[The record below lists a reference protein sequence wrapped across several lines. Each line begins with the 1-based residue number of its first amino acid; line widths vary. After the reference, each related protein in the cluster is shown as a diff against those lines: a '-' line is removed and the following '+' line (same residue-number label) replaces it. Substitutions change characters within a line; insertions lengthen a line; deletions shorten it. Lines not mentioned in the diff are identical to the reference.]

1 MGFEELFFLFS
12 FTDRDCT
19 ALKTQRGHWSLRQKM
34 EKLRTVVNFCIRYQ
48 KTLGYSIVSLLTI
61 ASEQIF
67 SSVAFRCPCNS
78 WNTLYG
84 CVFLLVPALLLFLLG
99 YMVNARTWL
108 LLTGSCPQEKKH
120 CCGFGEKGCFYLKVL
135 APVTASTL
143 VAPLTWI
150 AVALLSASFYEC
162 AASGSSL
169 IRHRV
174 CRDIDKLTA
183 CRELLEKIPCDEK
196 VVGQLLNENSA
207 SKVGLVSF
215 RAQSQ
220 ILGWLLIVTIIIV
233 ALISTCISRCFS
245 PVSYLQLKFW
255 KIYLEKER
263 EHFET
268 KAKEHAAQLAERNIN
283 CFFEATNPPPF
294 QTPSNDNWQKIS
306 FPYAFSKNNQYYSMI
321 HKYANASRGNISTVS
336 EGDQICSALGFVD
349 EAHTSEQAF

>member
-19 ALKTQRGHWSLRQKM
+19 ALKTQRGHWSLQQKM

-48 KTLGYSIVSLLTI
+48 KTLGYSVVSLLTI

-220 ILGWLLIVTIIIV
+220 VRPL
-233 ALISTCISRCFS
+233 
-245 PVSYLQLKFW
+245 
-255 KIYLEKER
+255 
-263 EHFET
+263 
-268 KAKEHAAQLAERNIN
+268 
-283 CFFEATNPPPF
+283 
-294 QTPSNDNWQKIS
+294 
-306 FPYAFSKNNQYYSMI
+306 
-321 HKYANASRGNISTVS
+321 
-336 EGDQICSALGFVD
+336 CSALPPRTP
-349 EAHTSEQAF
+349 ALPASHTLVPASKSTRLAKILWSKNTNTERQQVAILC